1 MVDVKIY
8 KAFPTTICQFE
19 YHPSTEEYKNMA
31 TGFPESE
38 QFYSYRNTSHGPHQ
52 TIDDLHQLPAFTKLT
67 EKVYEVSKH
76 YVDKLHYEYE
86 NLEITS
92 MWGNKLDEGGCHPP
106 HNHSNNFLSGVYYLK
121 ASSDTSPIQFF
132 DPRAQANVMRP
143 RNKPNWDNASMIQ
156 FDAIQGIGYVFPSWL
171 THWVPPSKDERISI
185 SWNIILRGN
194 YGEPNTLQNAH
205 I

>member
-1 MVDVKIY
+1 M
-8 KAFPTTICQFE
+8 
-19 YHPSTEEYKNMA
+19 
-31 TGFPESE
+31 
-38 QFYSYRNTSHGPHQ
+38 
-52 TIDDLHQLPAFTKLT
+52 PAFTKLT

-132 DPRAQANVMRP
+132 DPRAQAKVLRP
-143 RNKPNWDNASMIQ
+143 RRANQNMDNSVVWQVPTAE
-156 FDAIQGIGYVFPSWL
+156 GTGVVFPSWL
-171 THWVPPSKDERISI
+171 QHSTGKNCSNSLRISL
-185 SWNIILRGN
+185 SFNIMFSDFSENLSQ
-194 YGEPNTLQNAH
+194 PLW
-205 I
+205 